1 VSPSPVVGHAIV
13 RVRVVSSN
21 LPGDIRDEVRRAARG
36 ADGDAAAAGGRIGER
51 IEQSFARRFRG
62 GVERVL
68 RGDINRSRGGIG
80 RLFSSFGGDL
90 GRDLAGQFRLGIG
103 AGRPGPAIVSMITLA
118 GPSALGA
125 AAALGVAA
133 AGALTA
139 ALSSTLLAGGLLAA
153 AFASGSKALDAGKE
167 QWEAVGRSIGER
179 VAEGMGA
186 GFAAGGRVINER
198 VIPAITPALTAI
210 GEAFGNMFENLG
222 KTLAI
227 PENISRLGRILETNR
242 RFIERFDVGLQG
254 LTSAMLTL
262 WAASQPMIDLVA
274 DVFAEFGQWAASAL
288 ATAEA
293 NGTLAT
299 VMSNLTRLARAM
311 FGWLARIGPAFGNWL
326 LNLDVEGI
334 IAGWESFGR
343 IMGDIFDIL
352 GQIADGAGPH
362 FREIMDNIH
371 TILSNMV
378 ESGIIET
385 IANKVGELLA
395 AFTGFVATLSENPIA
410 AKLLGIGLALLL
422 FGGFLSPIFTLL
434 KAVGG
439 AFVALSSVLGTALLP
454 VLAVVGVFTLL
465 WSASEKFREAII
477 DLVKELAGTFS
488 DIWDK
493 LWPRI
498 QSTWDAIWR
507 LAELIGNVLAPV
519 IRLLTPVLEFL
530 AHIIGAVLLVVI
542 EVIGL
547 LANWLYGFLTGDWGP
562 FIEQVQR
569 LWNEFTAFLQEKWD
583 EFIIWFQGKWEEFV
597 VWIGGIWDGLTMVI
611 SLWWTALMSWF
622 SSVWGGLL
630 AAFHVWW
637 DPIAAWWGA
646 LWTTI
651 GNIVQAAATVIH
663 VIVVSIAV
671 AVGTAFGILAGV
683 VVGIWNNLWNTVET
697 VITTARAIISGIIG
711 GLAALLVVIWNTL
724 WATVERIV
732 VGARNTISGIIGG
745 LATVLVMV
753 WNGLWRAVETIVTAA
768 RNYVVGVVQGLAAAI
783 GVAWSLL
790 SSTVISAWNTLWN
803 TVENIISGARNTI
816 ATIVAG
822 IANAVSVGWAWLGSH
837 VSIIWNGIKNAIV
850 QPIIDAYNAVTGW
863 ISNITSAVSGL
874 LSKLGGWVSEAND
887 KLNQTIAASAE
898 AGTVTANMFN
908 PDALPPSAQLARGGI
923 VLATPGGINAVVG
936 EGRNNERIEPLDSAG
951 LSRRDRAL
959 ISHIVNTMTS
969 NGGGGSAPVT
979 VQVMVGDHELTNFI
993 TRVVDSRED
1002 SLARRIAQRKGPG

>member
-1 VSPSPVVGHAIV
+1 MSPSPVVGHAIV

-36 ADGDAAAAGGRIGER
+36 ADGDADAAGGRIGER

-90 GRDLAGQFRLGIG
+90 GRDLASQFRLGIG

-334 IAGWESFGR
+334 IAGWEAFGR
-343 IMGDIFDIL
+343 IMGDIFAIF

-362 FREIMDNIH
+362 FTQIMDNIH
-371 TILSNMV
+371 TTLSNIV
-378 ESGIIET
+378 ESGIIKD

-395 AFTGFVATLSENPIA
+395 AFTGFVAFLSENPIA
-410 AKLLGIGLALLL
+410 AKLLGIGAALLL

-434 KAVGG
+434 RALGG
-439 AFVALSSVLGTALLP
+439 ALLALGSALGTLTLP
-454 VLAVVGVFTLL
+454 VLAVVAVFALL
-465 WSASEKFREAII
+465 WSASEKFREAVV

-507 LAELIGNVLAPV
+507 LAEVIGNALAPV
-519 IRLLTPVLEFL
+519 IRALTPVLEFL
-530 AHIIGAVLLVVI
+530 AHIIGAVLIVVI

-569 LWNEFTAFLQEKWD
+569 LWDEFTVFLQQKWD

-597 VWIGGIWDGLTMVI
+597 TWIGGIWDGLTMVI

-630 AAFHVWW
+630 AAFHAWW

-671 AVGTAFGILAGV
+671 AVGTAFGLLAGV
-683 VVGIWNNLWNTVET
+683 VVSIWNNLWNTVSNILT
-697 VITTARAIISGIIG
+697 VARSIIGSIIG
-711 GLAALLVVIWNTL
+711 GLAAAVVLAWSGLWN
-724 WATVERIV
+724 AVERILI
-732 VGARNTISGIIGG
+732 GARSAISSIISG
-745 LATVLVMV
+745 LATVIVMA
-753 WNGLWRAVETIVTAA
+753 WNGLWRTVETIVTAA
-768 RNYVVGVVQGLAAAI
+768 RNYVSGVVSGLSAAVGNAI
-783 GVAWSLL
+783 SVMAGYVL
-790 SSTVISAWNTLWN
+790 SVWNALWGAVEAVIA
-803 TVENIISGARNTI
+803 GARNTI

-822 IANAVSVGWAWLGSH
+822 IANAVAIGWAWLVGH
-837 VSIIWNGIKNAIV
+837 VRTIWEGIKNAIV
-850 QPIIDAYNAVTGW
+850 VPIQGAYQTVVGIIT
-863 ISNITSAVSGL
+863 SITSAVSGL
-874 LSKLGGWVSEAND
+874 VGGVR
-887 KLNQTIAASAE
+887 SAVQS
-898 AGTVTANMFN
+898 VTAGLASILSMQSKVAGI
-908 PDALPPSAQLARGGI
+908 PTITPPQPPGAQLARGGI
-923 VLATPGGINAVVG
+923 ILATPGGINAVVG

-969 NGGGGSAPVT
+969 SSGGGSAPIT

-993 TRVVDSRED
+993 TKVVDSQED